1 MFFVYI
7 PFSLLTHTVSFGNI
21 VTSVDNK
28 ILVPVVIATREV
40 AVQDLLGTL
49 GVADLGIDRGTG
61 HVGNH
66 GVAAAPGALH
76 VAERVVL
83 GSGLG
88 EPDVTTVAA
97 EVAVLEGFGNIFL
110 DDNSTTS
117 SVDEPR
123 AYMKKKLATISQT
136 YKK

>member
-1 MFFVYI
+1 M
-7 PFSLLTHTVSFGNI
+7 
-21 VTSVDNK
+21 DNK

-40 AVQDLLGTL
+40 AVQDLLGAL
-49 GVADLGIDRGTG
+49 GVPDLGIDRGTG

-97 EVAVLEGFGNIFL
+97 EVARLESLGDVLL
-110 DDNSTTS
+110 DNNGTTGG
-117 SVDEPR
+117 VDEP
-123 AYMKKKLATISQT
+123 
-136 YKK
+136 